1 MLEDAINMTLSPE
14 EAARQLL
21 EVIPVVMREIRSE
34 MRSRRSPDL
43 TIPQFRALSFVNRNV
58 GSSLLEVANHLGLTS
73 PSTSRLVDGLIY
85 RNMMTREDHP
95 DDRRRV
101 KLIVTNIGKQILEA
115 SRQDA
120 LTYLSAKLSSIN
132 TDDREAIIKAMN
144 VLQPIFSDNAK
155 TRTGLK

>member
-1 MLEDAINMTLSPE
+1 LLEDAINMTLSPE
-14 EAARQLL
+14 ETARQLL
-21 EVIPVVMREIRSE
+21 EVIPVVMKEIRSE

-43 TIPQFRALSFVNRNV
+43 TVPQFRALSFISRNV
-58 GSSLLEVANHLGLTS
+58 GSSLLDVANHLGLTP

-85 RNMMTREDHP
+85 RYMMTREDHP

-101 KLIVTNIGKQILEA
+101 KLTVTHFGKQILEA

-120 LTYLSAKLSSIN
+120 LTYLSKKLSNIN
-132 TDDREAIIKAMN
+132 ADDREAIVKAMN
-144 VLQPIFSDNAK
+144 VLQANFTIDAK

>member
-1 MLEDAINMTLSPE
+1 MTLSPK

-43 TIPQFRALSFVNRNV
+43 TVPQFRTLSFVSRNV
-58 GSSLLEVANHLGLTS
+58 GTSLLDVANHLGLTP

-85 RNMMTREDHP
+85 RNMKTREDHP
-95 DDRRRV
+95 EDRRRV
-101 KLIVTNIGKQILEA
+101 KLTVTHVGEQILEA

-120 LTYLSAKLSSIN
+120 LTYLSTKLSNITAN
-132 TDDREAIIKAMN
+132 DRETIVKAMN
-144 VLQPIFSDNAK
+144 VLQPIFTSEAK
-155 TRTGLK
+155 TRMGLK

>member
-1 MLEDAINMTLSPE
+1 MTLSPE

-43 TIPQFRALSFVNRNV
+43 TVPQFRALSFISRNA
-58 GSSLLEVANHLGLTS
+58 GSSLLDVANHLGLTP

-95 DDRRRV
+95 GDRRRV
-101 KLIVTNIGKQILEA
+101 KLTVTNLGEKILEA

-120 LTYLSAKLSSIN
+120 LTYLSTKLSNID
-132 TDDREAIIKAMN
+132 TDDREAIVKAMN
-144 VLQPIFSDNAK
+144 VLQPIFTSDAK

>member
-14 EAARQLL
+14 EAAHQLL

-58 GSSLLEVANHLGLTS
+58 GSSLLEVANHLGLTP

-85 RNMMTREDHP
+85 RNMMIREDHP

-101 KLIVTNIGKQILEA
+101 KLTVTHLGEQILEA

-120 LTYLSAKLSSIN
+120 LMYLSAKLSNIN
-132 TDDREAIIKAMN
+132 ADDREAIVKAMN
-144 VLQPIFSDNAK
+144 VLQPIFTSDAK
-155 TRTGLK
+155 TRMGLK

>member
-1 MLEDAINMTLSPE
+1 LLEDAINMTLSPE

>member
-1 MLEDAINMTLSPE
+1 MLDDAINMTLSSE
-14 EAARQLL
+14 EAARELL
-21 EVIPVVMREIRSE
+21 EVIPIVMREIRSE

-43 TIPQFRALSFVNRNV
+43 TVPQFRALSFVNRNA
-58 GSSLLEVANHLGLTS
+58 GSSLLEVANHLGLTP

>member
-1 MLEDAINMTLSPE
+1 MTLSPE

>member
-1 MLEDAINMTLSPE
+1 MTLSPE

-155 TRTGLK
+155 TRKGLK

>member
-1 MLEDAINMTLSPE
+1 MTLSPE

-43 TIPQFRALSFVNRNV
+43 TVPQFRTLSFISRNV
-58 GSSLLEVANHLGLTS
+58 GSSLLDVANHLGLTP

-85 RNMMTREDHP
+85 RKMMTREDHP

-101 KLIVTNIGKQILEA
+101 KLTVTNLGEKILEA

-120 LTYLSAKLSSIN
+120 LTYLSTKLSNID
-132 TDDREAIIKAMN
+132 TEDREAIIKAMN
-144 VLQPIFSDNAK
+144 ILQPIFTSDTK
-155 TRTGLK
+155 TGTGL

>member
-1 MLEDAINMTLSPE
+1 MTLSPQ
-14 EAARQLL
+14 EAAHQLL

-43 TIPQFRALSFVNRNV
+43 TVPQFRTLSFVNRNV
-58 GSSLLEVANHLGLTS
+58 GSSLLEVANHLGLTP

-95 DDRRRV
+95 GDRRRV
-101 KLIVTNIGKQILEA
+101 KLTVTRLGQQILEA

-120 LTYLSAKLSSIN
+120 LRYLSAKLSNIN
-132 TDDREAIIKAMN
+132 ADDREAIVKAMN
-144 VLQPIFSDNAK
+144 ILQPIFTSGAK
-155 TRTGLK
+155 TRMGLK

>member
-1 MLEDAINMTLSPE
+1 MTLSPE

-43 TIPQFRALSFVNRNV
+43 TVPQFRALSFVNRNV
-58 GSSLLEVANHLGLTS
+58 GSSLLDVANHLGLTP

-95 DDRRRV
+95 GDRRRV
-101 KLIVTNIGKQILEA
+101 KLTVTNLGEKILEA

-120 LTYLSAKLSSIN
+120 LTYLSTKLSNID
-132 TDDREAIIKAMN
+132 TDDREAIVKAMN
-144 VLQPIFSDNAK
+144 VLQPIFTSDAK

>member
-1 MLEDAINMTLSPE
+1 MTLSSE
-14 EAARQLL
+14 EAARELL
-21 EVIPVVMREIRSE
+21 EVIPIVMREIRSE

-43 TIPQFRALSFVNRNV
+43 TVPQFRALSFVNRNA
-58 GSSLLEVANHLGLTS
+58 GSSLLEVANHLGLTP

-101 KLIVTNIGKQILEA
+101 KLTITNLGEKILEA

-120 LTYLSAKLSSIN
+120 LTYLTKKLSSIN
-132 TDDREAIIKAMN
+132 VEDREAIVKAMN
-144 VLQPIFSDNAK
+144 VLHTIFTNSAK
-155 TRTGLK
+155 IKTGIK

>member
-1 MLEDAINMTLSPE
+1 MTLSPE

-43 TIPQFRALSFVNRNV
+43 TVPQFRALSFISRNV
-58 GSSLLEVANHLGLTS
+58 GSSLLDVANHLGLTP

-95 DDRRRV
+95 GDRRRV
-101 KLIVTNIGKQILEA
+101 KLTVTNLGEKILEA

-120 LTYLSAKLSSIN
+120 LTYLSTKLSNID
-132 TDDREAIIKAMN
+132 TDDREAIVKAMN
-144 VLQPIFSDNAK
+144 VLQPIFTSDAK

>member
-1 MLEDAINMTLSPE
+1 MTLSPQ
-14 EAARQLL
+14 EAAHQLL

-43 TIPQFRALSFVNRNV
+43 TVPQFRALSFVNRNI
-58 GSSLLEVANHLGLTS
+58 GSSLLEVANHLGLTP

-85 RNMMTREDHP
+85 RNMMIREDHP

-101 KLIVTNIGKQILEA
+101 KLTVTHLGEQILEA

-120 LTYLSAKLSSIN
+120 LRYLSAKLSNIN
-132 TDDREAIIKAMN
+132 ADDREVIVKAMN
-144 VLQPIFSDNAK
+144 VLQPIFTSEAK
-155 TRTGLK
+155 TRMGLK